1 MHGAAYSFPGNTPKK
16 NKDMRKTVLTLSVFT
31 FASLWLGSC
40 HYDNYQNMHP
50 TPKAPTVCDS
60 SKVISFAKDVEP
72 IFAASC
78 LTGCHSSSSGSGG
91 ITLDT
96 WNGVRRPASN
106 GQLLQSIDHSQ
117 ADGASNVFWMPLPS
131 PNKLSACQIGI
142 VKKWVNAGY
151 LNN

>member
-1 MHGAAYSFPGNTPKK
+1 MKRTVFALAAFIVCS
-16 NKDMRKTVLTLSVFT
+16 LW
-31 FASLWLGSC
+31 FASC
-40 HYDNYQNMHP
+40 NYDNYQNLHP
-50 TPKAPTVCDS
+50 TPKAPAVCDS
-60 SKVISFAKDVEP
+60 SKVISFANDVEP

-78 LTGCHSSSSGSGG
+78 LTGCHSSSSASGG

-106 GQLLQSIDHSQ
+106 GQLVTSIDHSQ
-117 ADGASNVFWMPLPS
+117 ADGASNIFWMPLPS

-142 VKKWVNAGY
+142 IRKWVNAGY